1 MPGIPVDTAHVALGS
16 DHDHA
21 DADDDD
27 DDDNDDDDYDDD
39 VEGGRVWKQR
49 GAQFKR
55 WEVFSAPPP
64 FHPCAQQVGFLD
76 FHHNQ

>member
-21 DADDDD
+21 DADDNDD
-27 DDDNDDDDYDDD
+27 YDHDHDDDYDDD
-39 VEGGRVWKQR
+39 DVQGGRVWKQR

-55 WEVFSAPPP
+55 WEVFSAPLP
-64 FHPCAQQVGFLD
+64 FHLCARPVS
-76 FHHNQ
+76 